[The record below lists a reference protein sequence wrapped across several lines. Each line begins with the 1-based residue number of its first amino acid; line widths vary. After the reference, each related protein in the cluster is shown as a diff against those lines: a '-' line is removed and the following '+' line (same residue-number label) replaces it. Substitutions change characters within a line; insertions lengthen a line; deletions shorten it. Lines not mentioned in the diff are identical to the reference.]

1 MQVKKFEARSMKEAL
16 EMVKKELGPDAI
28 ILGVRDNKKSYG
40 LVGDVSI
47 EITAAVSEET
57 LKRKKFAESR
67 MRDEDKF
74 RLTNSPAKA
83 QREYI
88 NKVVDNYL
96 RAQEKEAPKMVTR
109 TPYIEIA
116 DEVDGMTRQSGNEN
130 DRNYSQPASQSARS
144 NSINY
149 ANMGN
154 QVEATPQSNAATP
167 ASERIRGA
175 AQRAWT
181 AMQVHGE
188 WLEQK
193 PAPKPAPAMMAPKS
207 TTGAGAVAVENQL
220 LSAMQMEIAS
230 LKQVIKNFQTV
241 PQQMQAPMVAHPG
254 ADFGLGFDVSFMF
267 EKLTQAGVSPEIAA
281 EILTTAQTNMPQM
294 RLKNKALVDAWVAK
308 YILDTTKV
316 AEKSH
321 ARVQVFAGPAGAG
334 KTSML
339 VKHASHAVVNDKKK
353 VAILTTDTLKVGA
366 VEQLRIYAQ
375 ILNIPFAIIRQN
387 SDWHTLSGQLSQFDQ
402 IFVDTPGLSLKN
414 LEETSFLRN
423 VLPPSD
429 MPATMHLVLESTAKD
444 SDITELGKR
453 YKSFNP
459 ADVIFTN
466 LENSVQHGTIYNFM
480 KRFEMPLHSFGLGT
494 RVPEDFE
501 MATKERVLD
510 LIFKLTSLKRAN

>member
-40 LVGDVSI
+40 LVGDMSI

-57 LKRKKFAESR
+57 LKRKKFAESKLR
-67 MRDEDKF
+67 EEDRQ
-74 RLTNSPAKA
+74 RLMNSPAKA

-96 RAQEKEAPKMVTR
+96 RAQEKEAPKTVTR
-109 TPYIEIA
+109 TPYIEIN
-116 DEVDGMTRQSGNEN
+116 DEVDGMTRVSHNSSGNTVVQAAS
-130 DRNYSQPASQSARS
+130 DSGAVPAQ
-144 NSINY
+144 
-149 ANMGN
+149 
-154 QVEATPQSNAATP
+154 

-188 WLEQK
+188 WLDAK
-193 PAPKPAPAMMAPKS
+193 PAPKVTTPSAASVKAPA
-207 TTGAGAVAVENQL
+207 GASAVENQL
-220 LSAMQMEIAS
+220 ISTMQMEIAS
-230 LKQVIKNFQTV
+230 LKQVIKNFQTI
-241 PQQMQAPMVAHPG
+241 PQQIAAPMVAHPG

-321 ARVQVFAGPAGAG
+321 ARVQVFAGPTGAG

-339 VKHASHAVVNDKKK
+339 VKHASHAVVNEKKR

-387 SDWHTLSGQLSQFDQ
+387 TDWHTLGGQLSQFDQ

-414 LEETSFLRN
+414 IEETSFLRN

-429 MPATMHLVLESTAKD
+429 IPATLHLVLESTAKD
-444 SDITELGKR
+444 SDITEIGKR

-466 LENSVQHGTIYNFM
+466 LELSVQHGTIYNFM
-480 KRFEMPLHSFGLGT
+480 KRFEIPLHSFGLGT